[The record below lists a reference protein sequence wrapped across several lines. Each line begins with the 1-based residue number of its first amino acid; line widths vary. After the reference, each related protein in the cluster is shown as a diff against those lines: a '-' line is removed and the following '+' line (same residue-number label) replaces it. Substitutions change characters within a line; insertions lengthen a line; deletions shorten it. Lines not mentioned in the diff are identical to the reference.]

1 MVYGDSLENCSPEKE
16 AQVRI
21 LHPPL
26 MKIAIAASMFFHK
39 EMRSVKEALE
49 QRGHVVRVPMGTEEE
64 VPIEAKPGIS
74 KDELIAAKIEYD
86 FIRKHFKNIEES
98 DAILILNY
106 PRKGIGG
113 YIGGNTFLE
122 MGHAFG
128 LGKQIFVLYPLPVM
142 DYEAEMHAMQ
152 PVVLNGDVTIIK

>member
-1 MVYGDSLENCSPEKE
+1 
-16 AQVRI
+16 
-21 LHPPL
+21 